1 MRVSYGTIIEW
12 LMIAYFYFSATYL
25 LLVLFLKLPLIVFF
39 VVTIAVLSA
48 MILLFDKYVD
58 EMFARIEKDIE
69 ELMRHSSDNL
79 ER

>member
-25 LLVLFLKLPLIVFF
+25 LLVLFFKLPLAVFF

-48 MILLFDKYVD
+48 TMFLFDKYID
-58 EMFARIEKDIE
+58 ETFDKIEKDIE
-69 ELMRHSSDNL
+69 ELMRHSSDDL

>member
-25 LLVLFLKLPLIVFF
+25 LLVLFFKLPLIVFF

-48 MILLFDKYVD
+48 MMLLFDKYVD
-58 EMFARIEKDIE
+58 EMFAKIEKDIE
-69 ELMRHSSDNL
+69 ELMRHSSDNP